1 MGNDC
6 KQINQ
11 LTISAEYPFIQP
23 MQHPAFG
30 HILHLKSDKNRN

>member
-11 LTISAEYPFIQP
+11 LAITAEYPFIET
-23 MQHPAFG
+23 MNHPAFG
-30 HILHLKSDKNRN
+30 YILHLKAYNNRN